1 MFGKQLLK
9 VHKHNLRKLFDGRQF
24 DSYRLQKMQQ
34 LRPKLD
40 ALKEEYGD
48 RKEDFAKAQM
58 ALFKREGVNPLG
70 GCLPM
75 LLQMP
80 IWFAL
85 YRTIYSAVD
94 LFNAPLGGWIQDL
107 SAPDPYYVMPV
118 LLGIIFFVQQLFTP
132 TAAGMDPAQA
142 KMMKYGMP
150 IMMSVFMVALPS
162 GLVLYILVN
171 SILTI
176 FQNLYIKRQMA

>member
-1 MFGKQLLK
+1 
-9 VHKHNLRKLFDGRQF
+9 
-24 DSYRLQKMQQ
+24 
-34 LRPKLD
+34 
-40 ALKEEYGD
+40 
-48 RKEDFAKAQM
+48 M
-58 ALFKREGVNPLG
+58 ALFKKEGVNPLG

-85 YRTIYSAVD
+85 YRTIYSSVD

-118 LLGIIFFVQQLFTP
+118 LLGVIFFVQQLFTP

-150 IMMSVFMVALPS
+150 LMMSVFMVALPS
-162 GLVLYILVN
+162 GLVLYILIN
-171 SILTI
+171 SILTV

>member
-1 MFGKQLLK
+1 MLVLLRWFFESLGHWALAIIALTILVK
-9 VHKHNLRKLFDGRQF
+9 GALLPLTQKSFV
-24 DSYRLQKMQQ
+24 SMQKMQQ

-85 YRTIYSAVD
+85 YRVLWISIELLHLVFD
-94 LFNAPLGGWIQDL
+94 LGVMLRLDHMPHHGSMQGSVLGQ
-107 SAPDPYYVMPV
+107 
-118 LLGIIFFVQQLFTP
+118 
-132 TAAGMDPAQA
+132 
-142 KMMKYGMP
+142 
-150 IMMSVFMVALPS
+150 VALQHQVVMS
-162 GLVLYILVN
+162 HVGSVAVHGFLNLV
-171 SILTI
+171 
-176 FQNLYIKRQMA
+176 